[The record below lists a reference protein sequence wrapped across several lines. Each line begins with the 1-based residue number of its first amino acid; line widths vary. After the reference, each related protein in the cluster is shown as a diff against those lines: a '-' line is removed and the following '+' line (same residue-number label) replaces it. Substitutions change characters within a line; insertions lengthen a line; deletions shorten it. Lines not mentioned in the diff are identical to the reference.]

1 MAREE
6 IVLGAQRPIKG
17 ATMRDMPEIQVDIP
31 RQLMEDLVPA
41 QETNMDLSMARQ
53 ETVLGTQS
61 PVKRG
66 AVNLS
71 MKGQD
76 PALGKGR
83 GATMS
88 SQVTAPDSL
97 ELDMDKPPL
106 DPEAAGT
113 ANPVL
118 VRPVTVRD
126 MQEIQVGILRQLM
139 EDLVPAQGTNMDL
152 SMARQEIVLGTQSP
166 IKGATVNLSTKGLD
180 QALGKNRGDTMSSQ
194 ETAPDSLGLNRD
206 KPPLD
211 PEAVGTGNP
220 VLIRPVTV
228 RGMQEIQVG
237 ILRQLMEDPV
247 PAQETNMD
255 FPMARQETVLGT
267 QSLIKAGTVILSK
280 EGQDLALGKDRGVT
294 MSSQETA
301 PDSLELDMDN
311 PQLDMEAGNIGN
323 PVLVRPVTVK
333 DIQKTQVDGP

>member
-1 MAREE
+1 
-6 IVLGAQRPIKG
+6 
-17 ATMRDMPEIQVDIP
+17 
-31 RQLMEDLVPA
+31 MEDLVQL
-41 QETNMDLSMARQ
+41 QETNMDLSMDRQ
-53 ETVLGTQS
+53 ET
-61 PVKRG
+61 
-66 AVNLS
+66 
-71 MKGQD
+71 
-76 PALGKGR
+76 
-83 GATMS
+83 
-88 SQVTAPDSL
+88 
-97 ELDMDKPPL
+97 
-106 DPEAAGT
+106 
-113 ANPVL
+113 
-118 VRPVTVRD
+118 
-126 MQEIQVGILRQLM
+126 
-139 EDLVPAQGTNMDL
+139 
-152 SMARQEIVLGTQSP
+152 VLGTQSP

-280 EGQDLALGKDRGVT
+280 EGQDLALGKGRGVT